1 MRYIKSIEI
10 KNANFFEDLKIDFS
24 EKLNCIMGGRGT
36 GKTTILYFLKSAIH
50 KNSEEDANVQS
61 ILRNNLAGGEINI
74 VIEGANGKD
83 YRITKTFN
91 DYPQPHQLPSLEYI
105 DIDLIFN
112 DIECDFYEA
121 QSIEMIGRS
130 KNDRV
135 KLLDKRIKDQ
145 LIPLKSK
152 IEELQIDLAN
162 NSQDIKSYELRVS
175 KLKNALSQYDNIDEE
190 FKVHKKQQPKGISDK
205 EKNEF
210 EEADLKEKK
219 RENEK
224 RFYSKTFDFY
234 HDLRTEFSYRI
245 SDIENNFK
253 NLNQDKD
260 DYVNQELLGNAKS
273 ELESVVK
280 QAKSKLSDV
289 LSVVNESH
297 KKLEVVYKSLIE
309 IQNVQQAEFVK
320 LKQKFQINREYIN
333 QYNKLSK
340 RLNDRDNLQKDL
352 NELIQNKDKFLT
364 KRKELVEKLGE
375 LKQKIFEIRL
385 DNVKELN
392 TQFNGDIVINL
403 YAGGITDEYID
414 SLRNALKG
422 SGMRYNE
429 LIPRIVDNFSPDE
442 FATVIHERD
451 IEQLKGV
458 TGIDE
463 SRSNAL
469 IEALYNSDDIFY
481 IESIYCDDLPEF
493 TLKITGDAGIEANYR
508 KSDELSTGQRCTAV
522 LPIIFAVSMNPL
534 IIDQPED
541 NLDNKYISSSIHQII
556 KKQKQERQLIFI
568 THNPNIPVLSDSER
582 NLFLNYESKSSI
594 LATGTVEEVKD
605 EIVSLLEGGKE
616 AFNTRKDIYGI

>member
-1 MRYIKSIEI
+1 
-10 KNANFFEDLKIDFS
+10 
-24 EKLNCIMGGRGT
+24 
-36 GKTTILYFLKSAIH
+36 
-50 KNSEEDANVQS
+50 
-61 ILRNNLAGGEINI
+61 
-74 VIEGANGKD
+74 
-83 YRITKTFN
+83 
-91 DYPQPHQLPSLEYI
+91 
-105 DIDLIFN
+105 
-112 DIECDFYEA
+112 
-121 QSIEMIGRS
+121 
-130 KNDRV
+130 
-135 KLLDKRIKDQ
+135 
-145 LIPLKSK
+145 
-152 IEELQIDLAN
+152 

-205 EKNEF
+205 EKNKF

>member
-1 MRYIKSIEI
+1 
-10 KNANFFEDLKIDFS
+10 
-24 EKLNCIMGGRGT
+24 

-333 QYNKLSK
+333 QYN
-340 RLNDRDNLQKDL
+340 
-352 NELIQNKDKFLT
+352 
-364 KRKELVEKLGE
+364 
-375 LKQKIFEIRL
+375 
-385 DNVKELN
+385 
-392 TQFNGDIVINL
+392 
-403 YAGGITDEYID
+403 
-414 SLRNALKG
+414 
-422 SGMRYNE
+422 
-429 LIPRIVDNFSPDE
+429 
-442 FATVIHERD
+442 
-451 IEQLKGV
+451 
-458 TGIDE
+458 
-463 SRSNAL
+463 
-469 IEALYNSDDIFY
+469 
-481 IESIYCDDLPEF
+481 
-493 TLKITGDAGIEANYR
+493 
-508 KSDELSTGQRCTAV
+508 
-522 LPIIFAVSMNPL
+522 
-534 IIDQPED
+534 
-541 NLDNKYISSSIHQII
+541 
-556 KKQKQERQLIFI
+556 
-568 THNPNIPVLSDSER
+568 
-582 NLFLNYESKSSI
+582 
-594 LATGTVEEVKD
+594 
-605 EIVSLLEGGKE
+605 
-616 AFNTRKDIYGI
+616 